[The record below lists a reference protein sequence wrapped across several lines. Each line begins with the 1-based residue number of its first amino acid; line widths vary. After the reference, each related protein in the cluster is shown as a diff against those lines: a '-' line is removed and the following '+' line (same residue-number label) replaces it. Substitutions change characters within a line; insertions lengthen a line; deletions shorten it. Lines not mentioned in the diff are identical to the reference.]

1 MKHVSPILAALLL
14 AASALSSNAS
24 TEPPIGKLIYLPAQP
39 SNIPANMMAVPVAI
53 WSNGQVFMQWMLVPA
68 QAVANMPAIAGS
80 APAIVTPIAA
90 AVTAPA
96 TAAVTTATTAAA
108 SAPAAAVSA
117 ATSVPAAIAAAPGT
131 AAAAAVSM
139 AGKFTGSTATH
150 ARSMAATCY
159 SCHGTDGKS
168 HSAIPPLAGMDKSY
182 FIEQM
187 KDFKSGKREATVMH
201 QHARGY
207 TDEEF
212 AQMADVFA
220 AIKP

>member
-1 MKHVSPILAALLL
+1 MKRISALLAALVLASPILSNSAA
-14 AASALSSNAS
+14 
-24 TEPPIGKLIYLPAQP
+24 TEPPMGKLLYLPPQP
-39 SNIPANMMAVPVAI
+39 VNVPANMVAVPVAI
-53 WSNGQVFMQWMLVPA
+53 WSNGQVFMQWMFVPM
-68 QAVANMPAIAGS
+68 QAMSSMPAIAGS
-80 APAIVTPIAA
+80 VPAIVTPITATVA
-90 AVTAPA
+90 APA
-96 TAAVTTATTAAA
+96 AAAVTTATTAAA
-108 SAPAAAVSA
+108 SAPAAAA
-117 ATSVPAAIAAAPGT
+117 T
-131 AAAAAVSM
+131 AAATAVTSAPSAAATAAVNM
-139 AGKFTGSTATH
+139 AGKLTGSTATH

-201 QHARGY
+201 QHAKGY

>member
-1 MKHVSPILAALLL
+1 MKHLSALLAALAFAMPVISDG
-14 AASALSSNAS
+14 AAN
-24 TEPPIGKLIYLPAQP
+24 EPPIGKLLYLPPQP
-39 SNIPANMMAVPVAI
+39 TSVPANMVAVPVAI
-53 WSNGQVFMQWMLVPA
+53 WSNGQVFMQWMFVPA
-68 QAVANMPAIAGS
+68 QAMASMPAL
-80 APAIVTPIAA
+80 APPVAA
-90 AVTAPA
+90 AVAAPA
-96 TAAVTTATTAAA
+96 STATTAVSTATSAAAAMPAAAA
-108 SAPAAAVSA
+108 SAPAAAA
-117 ATSVPAAIAAAPGT
+117 T
-131 AAAAAVSM
+131 AAATAVTSAPSVAATAAVNM

-201 QHARGY
+201 QHAKGY

>member
-1 MKHVSPILAALLL
+1 MTRLSVLL
-14 AASALSSNAS
+14 AASLTLLVAPMLSATAS
-24 TEPPIGKLIYLPAQP
+24 PNGPNSVQTDH
-39 SNIPANMMAVPVAI
+39 AVD
-53 WSNGQVFMQWMLVPA
+53 
-68 QAVANMPAIAGS
+68 PAIGE
-80 APAIVTPIAA
+80 AP
-90 AVTAPA
+90 
-96 TAAVTTATTAAA
+96 
-108 SAPAAAVSA
+108 SPAA
-117 ATSVPAAIAAAPGT
+117 PQGKPG
-131 AAAAAVSM
+131 S
-139 AGKFTGSTATH
+139 TH

-201 QHARGY
+201 QHAKGY

>member
-1 MKHVSPILAALLL
+1 
-14 AASALSSNAS
+14 
-24 TEPPIGKLIYLPAQP
+24 
-39 SNIPANMMAVPVAI
+39 
-53 WSNGQVFMQWMLVPA
+53 
-68 QAVANMPAIAGS
+68 
-80 APAIVTPIAA
+80 
-90 AVTAPA
+90 
-96 TAAVTTATTAAA
+96 
-108 SAPAAAVSA
+108 
-117 ATSVPAAIAAAPGT
+117 
-131 AAAAAVSM
+131 M

-201 QHARGY
+201 QHAKGY

>member
-1 MKHVSPILAALLL
+1 MKRVSALLAALVL
-14 AASALSSNAS
+14 ASPTLSNSAA

-39 SNIPANMMAVPVAI
+39 ASVPANMVAVPVAI
-53 WSNGQVFMQWMLVPA
+53 WSNGQVFMQWMFVPA
-68 QAVANMPAIAGS
+68 QAVASMPALAGS
-80 APAIVTPIAA
+80 APAILAPVTS
-90 AVTAPA
+90 AVTVPA
-96 TAAVTTATTAAA
+96 TAASTATSAVTALPAAAASIPAAAA
-108 SAPAAAVSA
+108 SAPSVAATAAISA
-117 ATSVPAAIAAAPGT
+117 A
-131 AAAAAVSM
+131 
-139 AGKFTGSTATH
+139 GKITGSTATH

-201 QHARGY
+201 QHAKGY

-212 AQMADVFA
+212 EQMAAIFA